1 MLRVFTL
8 PLYAGVAFLVYQI
21 VSLILQYRR
30 QAIKA
35 RELGCKRPPSIPC
48 ADPFGI
54 QLARLLIKADNEKRM
69 TQYQVDRAEEMSV
82 REGRLCHTY
91 SVKIPPGRTNFVT
104 SEPENVKAILAT
116 QFKDFGLPNL
126 RILDFIPMLGR
137 GIVSLINFY
146 DVELLLMLIT
156 VRIQRRAM
164 GTFESFAQT
173 SIHPRTSQRSRP
185 RRAPRTKHDEGSTNR
200 RGWLDPKHRHAG
212 SLLSAHN
219 GFGNRVLIR
228 RKCR

>member
-8 PLYAGVAFLVYQI
+8 PLYAGVAFLVYHI
-21 VSLILQYRR
+21 VGLILQYRR

-35 RELGCKRPPSIPC
+35 RELGCKRPPALPC

-69 TQYQVDRAEEMSV
+69 AQYQIDVLEEMSL
-82 REGRLCHTY
+82 REGRVCHTY
-91 SVKIPPGRTNFVT
+91 SVTVPPGKTNFVT
-104 SEPENVKAILAT
+104 SEPENVKALLAT
-116 QFKDFGLPNL
+116 QFKDFELPKL

-137 GIVSLINFY
+137 GIVSPINFY
-146 DVELLLMLIT
+146 VVELLLMLIA

-173 SIHPRTSQRSRP
+173 SIHPRTSQRS
-185 RRAPRTKHDEGSTNR
+185 
-200 RGWLDPKHRHAG
+200 
-212 SLLSAHN
+212 
-219 GFGNRVLIR
+219 
-228 RKCR
+228 